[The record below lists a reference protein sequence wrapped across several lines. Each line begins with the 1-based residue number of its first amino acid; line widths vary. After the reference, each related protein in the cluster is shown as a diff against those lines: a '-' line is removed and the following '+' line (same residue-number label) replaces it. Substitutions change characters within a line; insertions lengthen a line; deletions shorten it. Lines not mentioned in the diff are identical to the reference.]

1 MIDVHRPDST
11 AVSAFAYD
19 QDSRELYIRYRG
31 GAAYTYFDVP
41 LSTYLD
47 MQAAE
52 SIGAFVNMV
61 VKPNYA
67 VRGGAPI

>member
-1 MIDVHRPDST
+1 MT
-11 AVSAFAYD
+11 
-19 QDSRELYIRYRG
+19 DSRELYIRYGG
-31 GAAYTYFDVP
+31 GAAYTYYFDVP

-47 MQAAE
+47 MQLAE
-52 SIGAFVNMV
+52 SIGAFVDMV